1 MIPSVIDR
9 IYQVFECKFL
19 LSEQSDESEL
29 AKRVTVRKKRFYV
42 IKKKFKIQILIIYR
56 SDQKRVELLILTN
69 QTNYFMK

>member
-9 IYQVFECKFL
+9 LYQVFECKFL

-42 IKKKFKIQILIIYR
+42 IKKSSKFKY
-56 SDQKRVELLILTN
+56 
-69 QTNYFMK
+69 